1 MTDYQ
6 KLLNSPQ
13 YQAVIYNDGPSVI
26 VAGAGSGKTRVLTY
40 KVAYLIENG
49 FATYSILALTFT
61 NKAAREMRGRIQ
73 KIVGEKLANY
83 IWMGTFHSIFLKIL
97 QRETTAI
104 GFKPNITIYDT
115 ADAKSLIHSIV
126 KEKQL
131 DEKRYTASSVMNR
144 ISKAKNALITPK
156 SYAASDL
163 AKDDFHR
170 GQSEFN
176 NIYSTYF
183 ARCKEQNAMDFD
195 DILLYAYL
203 LLKNNPEILE
213 KYQNRFSYILV
224 DEYQDTNVA
233 QHQII
238 NLLAAKHKRICVV
251 GDDAQSIYSFRGA
264 KIDNMLYFQ
273 NIYENC
279 KIFKLEENYRSTQTI
294 VNAANSLIA
303 KNRHQIHKKIFSNNQ
318 VGEKIKILC
327 CFTDYEEARIVA
339 NEIEDAVNQRV
350 ELSEIAVLYRTNAQ
364 SRVIEEQLVKK
375 RLPYKIYGGH
385 SFYSR
390 KEIKD
395 ALAYMR
401 LIVNNLD
408 EVSLER
414 IINFPARGIGDKTLE
429 KLFNAAHTTHIPAL
443 EIIFKIDEITIDL
456 NKGTKE
462 KLRNFG
468 DLISSLMTVNEQNNA
483 YDTAEK
489 VLIDTG
495 IFAEY
500 ANKDNEEHRERR
512 ENLDELL
519 NAIHAFCE
527 QKKLFGEE
535 NPSLADFLSEVSLM
549 TDQDNEKE
557 QDNQRITLM
566 TIHAAKGLEFKNVY
580 ILGLEE
586 ELFPSSMCESEL
598 EIEEERRLL
607 YVAITRSKNCCT
619 ISYTKNRFRHGQS
632 LMPAPSRFLE
642 DIDDNFLEM
651 PKVFNPQNN
660 FFNDN
665 FSTEKSNNFEQ
676 KKSFYHNP
684 QKETFFKP
692 KPTFSP
698 PSGNFK
704 PLRNVS
710 TYSKPTTLQLGSATT
725 CNFNIGEKVKHNTFG
740 FGTITEFLD
749 NGEKAKIDFEKMGIK
764 TLLLK
769 YAQLEKVH

>member
-1 MTDYQ
+1 MTDYK
-6 KLLNSPQ
+6 KLLNETQ
-13 YQAVIYNDGPSVI
+13 YQAVTYNDGASVI

-40 KVAYLIENG
+40 KVAYLIESG
-49 FATYSILALTFT
+49 FPAYSILALTFT
-61 NKAAREMRGRIQ
+61 NKAAREMRERIQ

-83 IWMGTFHSIFLKIL
+83 IWAGTFHSIFLKIL
-97 QRETTAI
+97 QRETNALD
-104 GFKPNITIYDT
+104 FKPNITIYDT
-115 ADAKSLIHSIV
+115 SDSKSLIHSII
-126 KEKQL
+126 KERHL
-131 DEKRYTASSVMNR
+131 DEKIYHTGSVMNR
-144 ISKAKNALITPK
+144 ISKAKNSLITPK
-156 SYAASDL
+156 SYAASEFS
-163 AKDDFHR
+163 KEDFHR
-170 GQSEFN
+170 GQGEFA
-176 NIYSTYF
+176 NIYAAYC
-183 ARCKEQNAMDFD
+183 ARCKAQNAMDFD
-195 DILLYAYL
+195 DILLYTYL
-203 LLKNNPEILE
+203 LFKNNPEILE

-238 NLLAAKHKRICVV
+238 NLLAQKHGRICVV

-294 VNAANSLIA
+294 VNAANSLIK

-318 VGEKIKILC
+318 VGEKLKLLC

-339 NEIEDAVNQRV
+339 NEIEDAVNQRI

-408 EVSLER
+408 EEALKR
-414 IINFPARGIGDKTLE
+414 IINFPARGIGNVTLE
-429 KLFNAAHTTHIPAL
+429 KLLNAAHTAHVPAL
-443 EIIFKIDEITIDL
+443 EIIFKIDETTIDL
-456 NKGTKE
+456 NKGTRE
-462 KLRNFG
+462 KLRKFG
-468 DLISSLMTVNEQNNA
+468 EIISSLMAVNEQNNA

-500 ANKDNEEHRERR
+500 ANKEIPENRERR
-512 ENLDELL
+512 ENLEELM

-527 QKKLFGEE
+527 QKKLFGEA
-535 NPSLADFLSEVSLM
+535 NPTLADFLSEVSLM

-557 QDNQRITLM
+557 KDKQRITLM

-586 ELFPSSMCESEL
+586 ELFPSSMCISEI
-598 EIEEERRLL
+598 EIEEERRLF
-607 YVAITRSKNCCT
+607 YVAITRAKNSCT

-632 LMPAPSRFLE
+632 LMPAPSRFLQ
-642 DIDDNFLEM
+642 DIDDEFLEM
-651 PKVFNPQNN
+651 PKVFNPQNS

-665 FSTEKSNNFEQ
+665 NSSHFDQREKSAANKNIFSSANKNRFLPVVEMT
-676 KKSFYHNP
+676 KK
-684 QKETFFKP
+684 
-692 KPTFSP
+692 P
-698 PSGNFK
+698 PSNFK
-704 PLRNVS
+704 PLRNNS
-710 TYSKPTTLQLGSATT
+710 NYSKPTT
-725 CNFNIGEKVKHNTFG
+725 CKFNIGEKVKHNTFG
-740 FGTITEFLD
+740 IGVVTEFLD
-749 NGEKAKIDFEKMGIK
+749 NGEKIKIDFERLGVK

-769 YAQLEKVH
+769 YAQLETIWS